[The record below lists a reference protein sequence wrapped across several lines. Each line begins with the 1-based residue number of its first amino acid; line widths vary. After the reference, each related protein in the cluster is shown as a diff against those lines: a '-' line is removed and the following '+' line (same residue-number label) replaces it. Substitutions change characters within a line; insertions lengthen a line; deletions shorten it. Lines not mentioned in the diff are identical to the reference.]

1 MPGPGLREG
10 CRLRLLPGVEGGHVD
25 ARDPVGVGLVE
36 RLALEFGAK
45 GYAFLRMKED
55 QAIFTQLAFFEE
67 GLDFER
73 YWYSERVSD
82 ARAQAS
88 GLFQVPVVPAW
99 HKVVGFGSRVLSPV
113 ET

>member
-1 MPGPGLREG
+1 MAGPLG
-10 CRLRLLPGVEGGHVD
+10 PTVVEIKWVANPFRGD
-25 ARDPVGVGLVE
+25 KFETAWAPVAELV
-36 RLALEFGAK
+36 LEFGAK
-45 GYAFLRMKED
+45 GYAFFRMKED

-73 YWYSERVSD
+73 YWYSDRVSD

-88 GLFQVPVVPAW
+88 GLHQVPVVPAW
-99 HKVVGFGSRVLSPV
+99 HKVVGFGSRALSPV